1 MWLPVARVAVRWCH
15 TVGNDCNAASALPM
29 CQSCLK
35 NTIINR
41 LEKHTYM
48 NTTFVLASGCAN
60 GLQMPALERH
70 CCSNSDCNVDA
81 LWYAAQMH
89 GFCTGC
95 CGVRTSLQHL
105 CCNRGSTVMRNV
117 DAAVVHSVR
126 NIASTV
132 FCDCIADVAAS
143 VHHRACRLRCKR
155 FAPCVAMLSSSA
167 ASAKQYGRRSFAL
180 LILRDADMRDTDVSR
195 KQRIAGRCVSHD
207 ALIAVGGKI
216 PKRART
222 CFSEYLQCADATA
235 SGENGYSVGIAHT
248 PGGKCADTLSFPNFK
263 AAASQEIHR
272 TFLVNTNRANFSNGN
287 VGSRLGA
294 TEWTGSLARFFRTSR
309 NGERNSPA
317 APHICP
323 NSASSEAGQI
333 MPQIPHRPSENAR
346 KSLAGSGERS
356 SKMTA
361 NRVGADT
368 PIETRCSHKGLPS
381 DTVFFR

>member
-1 MWLPVARVAVRWCH
+1 MWMPEASVAVRRCH
-15 TVGNDCNAASALPM
+15 TFEESCNAASTLPM
-29 CQSCLK
+29 CLGCLK
-35 NTIINR
+35 NTFINR

-180 LILRDADMRDTDVSR
+180 LILRDAVVRDTDVCGNLHR
-195 KQRIAGRCVSHD
+195 AGWCILLD
-207 ALIAVGGKI
+207 ALIAVGEEI
-216 PKRART
+216 SESART
-222 CFSEYLQCADATA
+222 CFNEYLQCADLTFPNLKATA
-235 SGENGYSVGIAHT
+235 SSRLKPHAKSTVRIL
-248 PGGKCADTLSFPNFK
+248 K
-263 AAASQEIHR
+263 
-272 TFLVNTNRANFSNGN
+272 NTNHANLSKGN

-294 TEWTGSLARFFRTSR
+294 TEWTGSLRK
-309 NGERNSPA
+309 
-317 APHICP
+317 CP
-323 NSASSEAGQI
+323 RIACLKWRKDSDKASE
-333 MPQIPHRPSENAR
+333 
-346 KSLAGSGERS
+346 
-356 SKMTA
+356 
-361 NRVGADT
+361 
-368 PIETRCSHKGLPS
+368 
-381 DTVFFR
+381 

>member
-1 MWLPVARVAVRWCH
+1 MYLWHCRCVGAV
-15 TVGNDCNAASALPM
+15 
-29 CQSCLK
+29 LK
-35 NTIINR
+35 TR
-41 LEKHTYM
+41 LLTAWKKHTFM
-48 NTTFVLASGCAN
+48 GKFIGLATGCAN
-60 GLQMPALERH
+60 GFTMPALWRH
-70 CCSNSDCNVDA
+70 SCGGTDCYGDA

-89 GFCTGC
+89 GFFAGC
-95 CGVRTSLQHL
+95 CGVSTSLQHL
-105 CCNRGSTVMRNV
+105 RCNCGSMVLRNV
-117 DAAVVHSVR
+117 DTAVMRSVS
-126 NIASTV
+126 NSAST
-132 FCDCIADVAAS
+132 FIHNCIADDEAS
-143 VHHRACRLRCKR
+143 VHHRACRLRCKVI
-155 FAPCVAMLSSSA
+155 APCVAMLLSSA
-167 ASAKQYGRRSFAL
+167 ASAKQYACESYAHSVL
-180 LILRDADMRDTDVSR
+180 HDADMRDGDVRLKLRSDD
-195 KQRIAGRCVSHD
+195 GCVSHD
-207 ALIAVGGKI
+207 ALTAVGGEISKH
-216 PKRART
+216 ART

-235 SGENGYSVGIAHT
+235 SRGSGYSVGIAHT
-248 PGGKCADTLSFPNFK
+248 PGGKCADVLYFPNFK

>member
-1 MWLPVARVAVRWCH
+1 
-15 TVGNDCNAASALPM
+15 
-29 CQSCLK
+29 
-35 NTIINR
+35 
-41 LEKHTYM
+41 
-48 NTTFVLASGCAN
+48 
-60 GLQMPALERH
+60 
-70 CCSNSDCNVDA
+70 
-81 LWYAAQMH
+81 
-89 GFCTGC
+89 
-95 CGVRTSLQHL
+95 
-105 CCNRGSTVMRNV
+105 
-117 DAAVVHSVR
+117 
-126 NIASTV
+126 
-132 FCDCIADVAAS
+132 
-143 VHHRACRLRCKR
+143 
-155 FAPCVAMLSSSA
+155 MLFYSA
-167 ASAKQYGRRSFAL
+167 ASAKQYGRGSFAL
-180 LILRDADMRDTDVSR
+180 LILHDDDVRDTDVSR

-263 AAASQEIHR
+263 AAASRRLKPHAEHAESN
-272 TFLVNTNRANFSNGN
+272 FMNTNHENFSNGN

-294 TEWTGSLARFFRTSR
+294 AEWTGSLARFFRTYR

>member
-35 NTIINR
+35 NTFINR

-105 CCNRGSTVMRNV
+105 CCNCGSTVMRNV

-143 VHHRACRLRCKR
+143 VHHRACRLLCKR

-167 ASAKQYGRRSFAL
+167 ASAKQYGCRSFAL
-180 LILRDADMRDTDVSR
+180 LILRDADMRDTDVCRSLHHD
-195 KQRIAGRCVSHD
+195 GGCVPHD
-207 ALIAVGGKI
+207 ALTIVGGEI
-216 PKRART
+216 SEDVRT
-222 CFSEYLQCADATA
+222 YFNEYLQCADLTFPNLKATA
-235 SGENGYSVGIAHT
+235 SSRLKPHAKSTVRIL
-248 PGGKCADTLSFPNFK
+248 K
-263 AAASQEIHR
+263 
-272 TFLVNTNRANFSNGN
+272 NTNHANLSKGN

-294 TEWTGSLARFFRTSR
+294 TEWTGSLRK
-309 NGERNSPA
+309 
-317 APHICP
+317 CP
-323 NSASSEAGQI
+323 RIACLKWRKDSDKASE
-333 MPQIPHRPSENAR
+333 
-346 KSLAGSGERS
+346 
-356 SKMTA
+356 
-361 NRVGADT
+361 
-368 PIETRCSHKGLPS
+368 
-381 DTVFFR
+381 

>member
-1 MWLPVARVAVRWCH
+1 
-15 TVGNDCNAASALPM
+15 
-29 CQSCLK
+29 
-35 NTIINR
+35 
-41 LEKHTYM
+41 M

-117 DAAVVHSVR
+117 D
-126 NIASTV
+126 
-132 FCDCIADVAAS
+132 VAAS

-180 LILRDADMRDTDVSR
+180 LILRDADMRDTDVCRNLRSDD
-195 KQRIAGRCVSHD
+195 GCVSHD
-207 ALIAVGGKI
+207 ALIAVGREI

-222 CFSEYLQCADATA
+222 CFNDYLQCAGATA
-235 SGENGYSVGIAHT
+235 SGENGSSFGIAHT

-263 AAASQEIHR
+263 ACRFTQIEASRRIYGICRMDFKEREFHKGQRRVAPWCDRMDCE
-272 TFLVNTNRANFSNGN
+272 T
-287 VGSRLGA
+287 
-294 TEWTGSLARFFRTSR
+294 LAIR
-309 NGERNSPA
+309 
-317 APHICP
+317 PHI
-323 NSASSEAGQI
+323 S
-333 MPQIPHRPSENAR
+333 
-346 KSLAGSGERS
+346 
-356 SKMTA
+356 
-361 NRVGADT
+361 
-368 PIETRCSHKGLPS
+368 
-381 DTVFFR
+381 

>member
-1 MWLPVARVAVRWCH
+1 MPEASVAVRRCH
-15 TVGNDCNAASALPM
+15 TFEESCNAASTLPM
-29 CQSCLK
+29 CLGCLK
-35 NTIINR
+35 NTFINR

-48 NTTFVLASGCAN
+48 SKFIGLAPVCDN
-60 GLQMPALERH
+60 GLQMSASQI
-70 CCSNSDCNVDA
+70 CDCSDIGCNGDA
-81 LWYAAQMH
+81 LWYVAQMH
-89 GFCTGC
+89 GFCTEC
-95 CGVRTSLQHL
+95 CGVRTLLQHVGCICGSAVL
-105 CCNRGSTVMRNV
+105 CNV
-117 DAAVVHSVR
+117 DTAVVRSVS
-126 NIASTV
+126 NNASTT
-132 FCDCIADVAAS
+132 FCDCITGDAAS

-180 LILRDADMRDTDVSR
+180 LILCDADMRDTDVCRNLRSDD
-195 KQRIAGRCVSHD
+195 GRVSHD
-207 ALIAVGGKI
+207 ALTAVGGEI
-216 PKRART
+216 SEDVRT
-222 CFSEYLQCADATA
+222 CYNEYLQYADATA
-235 SGENGYSVGIAHT
+235 SGDISSSVGIAHT

>member
-1 MWLPVARVAVRWCH
+1 MDKFI
-15 TVGNDCNAASALPM
+15 G
-29 CQSCLK
+29 
-35 NTIINR
+35 
-41 LEKHTYM
+41 
-48 NTTFVLASGCAN
+48 LATGCAN
-60 GLQMPALERH
+60 GLQMLALWRH
-70 CCSNSDCNVDA
+70 CFGDSDCSGNA
-81 LWYAAQMH
+81 LWYAMQMH
-89 GFCTGC
+89 GFCTRS
-95 CGVRTSLQHL
+95 CGMLTSLRHL
-105 CCNRGSTVMRNV
+105 CCNCGSAVLCNV
-117 DAAVVHSVR
+117 DTAVVHSVS
-126 NIASTV
+126 NSASTA
-132 FCDCIADVAAS
+132 FRDCISTVVAS
-143 VHHRACRLRCKR
+143 VHHRACCLRCKVI
-155 FAPCVAMLSSSA
+155 APCVAMLSSSA
-167 ASAKQYGRRSFAL
+167 ASAKQYPCGSFAL
-180 LILRDADMRDTDVSR
+180 LLRLDAFIRDTGVCGNLRSDY
-195 KQRIAGRCVSHD
+195 RCVSHD
-207 ALIAVGGKI
+207 ALTAVGGEISKN
-216 PKRART
+216 ART

-235 SGENGYSVGIAHT
+235 SESSGSSVGIAHT

-356 SKMTA
+356 SKMTT